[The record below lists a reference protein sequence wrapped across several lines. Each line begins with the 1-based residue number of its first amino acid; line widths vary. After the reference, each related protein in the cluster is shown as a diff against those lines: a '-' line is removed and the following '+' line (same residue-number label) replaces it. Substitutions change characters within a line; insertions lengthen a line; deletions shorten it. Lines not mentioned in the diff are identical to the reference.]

1 MKNYNL
7 ISDKSVFE
15 LITKT
20 RSIGLL
26 IETSV
31 LTKCKNA
38 HHFRCKTKLNDVH
51 YSGRWWAELDLHTL
65 ILRIIASNK
74 KSKENIS
81 FYLSIICVES
91 LNDIDKGEI
100 HAK

>member
-1 MKNYNL
+1 MKNYNI
-7 ISDKSVFE
+7 ISEEKLSE
-15 LITKT
+15 LIAQT

-31 LTKCKNA
+31 LTKCKNV
-38 HHFRCKTKLNDVH
+38 HHFKCKTKLNDVH

-65 ILRIIASNK
+65 SLRIIASNK

-81 FYLSIICVES
+81 FYLPIICVEL